1 MMDFGSGSFPRGNTL
16 ASMEPFTTVDP
27 AADASEAPA
36 WVLFVQAADGGAE
49 TEDFDIAEACCRYD
63 GLEIRTVAPGQEIAS
78 PAAPVAVVIGA
89 RALAAAGRLPP
100 GVPLWIVGV
109 DADTDPS
116 ALRQVT
122 GDAVCGGVGV
132 SPARPAR
139 VRLCA
144 DRAVAG
150 PLEGQFIPATAGS
163 FAGLSL
169 AGPDVAV
176 ISSLV
181 NTDGTP
187 DAPCCVR
194 LTPGRGETWVS
205 AASAGSSDD
214 WEFERPHFGRRPH
227 TLAVALMFLRAAAGD
242 RRWHAPAHFANLCID
257 DPRLTEPYGRMRYS
271 ALLAEAQRAGFHAT
285 IGFIP
290 WNYDRNAAPV
300 VEIIRR
306 NPASLSI
313 AVHGNNHDRFE
324 FYGPQRWRPGD
335 PWRVKALP
343 EQETALRQAA
353 ARMDEFS
360 RLTGLPHDRVMVFP
374 HAIGSAGTLRLL
386 KRLGFAGT
394 ANYNNYPLGSAPP
407 TDLAAC
413 LSVVNTAADRIP
425 ALRRDYPKNR
435 SEWTVALDL
444 FLGNPVLF
452 MAHEDLFEHRMTAFN
467 ETAALVNRLEPAVRW
482 TGLGEIFR
490 GLYRQRRLQGDLWE
504 VEMLSDEID
513 LRNESAEPRRCH
525 VRREDPH
532 GPSIEAL
539 TVNGADA
546 GVTQRGVSAFATVA
560 LAPGETRR
568 IAVRRAAEPTAMPRV
583 ELRRRG
589 LRNRAL
595 RGAAEFRDL
604 WLSGT
609 TAGRWLMRFYYQN
622 KLHRRRWRQSRQLP
636 AAFWDDGKSA
646 VQPPVAAAKP

>member
-1 MMDFGSGSFPRGNTL
+1 
-16 ASMEPFTTVDP
+16 MEPSTAVN
-27 AADASEAPA
+27 SEASAAPT
-36 WVLFVQAADGGAE
+36 WVLFVRTADGGAE

-63 GLEIRTVAPGQEIAS
+63 GLEVRTVAPGEEIPS
-78 PAAPVAVVIGA
+78 PSAPVAVVLGA
-89 RALAAAGRLPP
+89 RALAAAGQLSS

-109 DADTDPS
+109 DADTDLS
-116 ALRQVT
+116 ALRQITDGRVT
-122 GDAVCGGVGV
+122 GGVGV

-144 DRAVAG
+144 DRALAG
-150 PLEGQFIPATAGS
+150 ALEGQFIPAPAGS
-163 FAGLSL
+163 FARLSL
-169 AGPDVAV
+169 NGPDAEV

-181 NTDGTP
+181 DADGVP
-187 DAPCCVR
+187 VASCCVR
-194 LTPGRGETWVS
+194 LALGRGETWVS
-205 AASAGSSDD
+205 AASIGSSDD
-214 WEFERPHFGRRPH
+214 WEFERPHFSRRPH
-227 TLAVALMFLRAAAGD
+227 VLAVALMFLRAAAGE
-242 RRWHAPAHFANLCID
+242 RRWHNPAHFANLCID
-257 DPRLTEPYGRMRYS
+257 DPRLTEPYGRMRYAS
-271 ALLAEAQRAGFHAT
+271 LLAETQRAGFHAT

-300 VEIIRR
+300 VESIRQ

-324 FYGPQRWRPGD
+324 FYGPQRWRPTD

-343 EQETALRQAA
+343 EQEAAIRQAA
-353 ARMDEFS
+353 VRMDEFS

-394 ANYNNYPLGSAPP
+394 ANYNNFALGSAPP

-413 LSVVNTAADRIP
+413 LSVVNTDAERFP

-452 MAHEDLFEHRMTAFN
+452 MAHEDLFENSMTAFN
-467 ETAALVNRLEPAVRW
+467 GTAALVNRLEPAVRW
-482 TGLGEIFR
+482 SSLGEVFR
-490 GLYRQRRLQGDLWE
+490 GLYRQRHLHDNLWE

-513 LRNESAEPRRCH
+513 LRNESAMPRRCR
-525 VRREDPH
+525 VRREDPY
-532 GPSIEAL
+532 GPAVETL
-539 TVNGADA
+539 TVNGTDTAVERCGPSSA
-546 GVTQRGVSAFATVA
+546 VTVV
-560 LAPGETRR
+560 LAPGETHR
-568 IAVRRAAEPTAMPRV
+568 IAVCRAAEDAPVPRI
-583 ELRRRG
+583 EIRRRG

-609 TAGRWLMRFYYQN
+609 TAGRWLMRFYYDK
-622 KLHRRRWRQSRQLP
+622 KLHRRRWRQSQRLP
-636 AAFWDDGKSA
+636 AAS
-646 VQPPVAAAKP
+646 